1 MLVELIVTP
10 IVSVFLGLLNLLP
23 AMPGFVIRDE
33 IVTWFGG
40 VISTASA
47 FLPIGDLFVMLG
59 IWLATVNFAVIWR
72 LIQRAW
78 DALPFT

>member
-10 IVSVFLGLLNLLP
+10 IVGVFVGLMSLLP
-23 AMPGFVIRDE
+23 AFTSFVIPE
-33 IVTWFGG
+33 QVLTWFSN
-40 VISTASA
+40 VMSMAA
-47 FLPIGDLFVMLG
+47 YFLPVGDFIVMLG
-59 IWLATVNFAVIWR
+59 VWLAVVNFSVVWR